1 MQKPHPNWLSDVQL
15 HQASL
20 LISVGFYYG
29 GIVDDDEFDQ
39 KIDSILDWTF
49 LTVYQDCDT
58 MYARC
63 CDARYYCNLPDDC
76 TLNDVYDL
84 VDAAKKLIK
93 ENKYIPNPGG
103 IQLELFPMID

>member
-1 MQKPHPNWLSDVQL
+1 MQKLYPNWLSDVQL

-20 LISVGFYYG
+20 LISIGFYYG

-63 CDARYYCNLPDDC
+63 CEARYYTNLPDNC

-84 VDAAKKLIK
+84 VDRAKKLIK
-93 ENKYIPNPGG
+93 DNEYIPNYGT
-103 IQLELFPMID
+103 QLELFPTT